1 MSAPSNSRQGRLGF
15 AMPTITLIGYRG
27 TGKTTVAALLAE
39 ALHAPWWDADVELE
53 TRLGCSI
60 SALIGTRG
68 EDLFRTE
75 ESATLAT
82 LLDRTPGVLAT
93 GGGVVI
99 RPENRSALAA
109 RGGLVVWL
117 TATVEVVRRRLAID
131 PTTLSR
137 RPALSGTDPLAEVA
151 ATMLQ
156 REPWYR
162 ATAAMAIDTSHISPA
177 EISRR
182 ILDRLA

>member
-1 MSAPSNSRQGRLGF
+1 
-15 AMPTITLIGYRG
+15 MPTITLIGYRG

-39 ALHAPWWDADVELE
+39 ALDVPWWDADVELE
-53 TRLGCSI
+53 SRLGCSI
-60 SALIGTRG
+60 AALIGKWG

-93 GGGVVI
+93 GGGDVI
-99 RPENRSALAA
+99 RPENRIALAA

-117 TATVEVVRRRLAID
+117 TATVEVVRRRLAVD

-162 ATAAMAIDTSHISPA
+162 ATAALSLDTSDIPPA
-177 EISRR
+177 EIAGR